1 MHSTERTEGGRYGR
15 ARRGSRRGLGM
26 VGEGHK
32 RGPHGGRRRMRRG
45 ALAES
50 ALVLLAQRDMHGYE
64 LISEIEERTQGRWRP
79 SAGTVYPALA
89 RLEEKGLVAGKDSP
103 DGKRQYSL
111 TEAGRER
118 VSNRDPDAP
127 APWDEFGEMRVGGD
141 LRSAVAEIAG
151 QARQIGRF
159 GTEDQ
164 RKAAVEVLDKA
175 KAELYRILAG

>member
-1 MHSTERTEGGRYGR
+1 
-15 ARRGSRRGLGM
+15 M

-89 RLEEKGLVAGKDSP
+89 
-103 DGKRQYSL
+103 
-111 TEAGRER
+111 
-118 VSNRDPDAP
+118 
-127 APWDEFGEMRVGGD
+127 
-141 LRSAVAEIAG
+141 
-151 QARQIGRF
+151 
-159 GTEDQ
+159 
-164 RKAAVEVLDKA
+164 
-175 KAELYRILAG
+175 